1 MLSGSDFILFVF
13 MKEPVVVSQ
22 IAFNYTS
29 HKYQNGFENL
39 LLHIAVCVYYLELFY
54 MEMLCR

>member
-1 MLSGSDFILFVF
+1 
-13 MKEPVVVSQ
+13 MKEPAVVSQ